1 MKTKKTT
8 LLAAL
13 LMCVSVTAAAA
24 PETFTLD
31 PEHTFPSFEIGHQ
44 GISVM
49 RGKFNRSKGRAMFDA
64 ETQQGAIDVRVDA
77 SSGDT
82 GHDGLNRKLLGAN
95 FFRTSQFPEIIF
107 QSNNVQFKDGK
118 PVTAIGNL
126 TLLGVT
132 RPVTLDIRDYACTLQ
147 FLTRRP
153 MCGADVHTVIKRSDF
168 GMNYGIPLIGDEV
181 KLAIEVEGFKDL

>member
-1 MKTKKTT
+1 MHTRLKT
-8 LLAAL
+8 LLSAL
-13 LMCVSVTAAAA
+13 LLSALIPAASAA
-24 PETFTLD
+24 ETFTLD

-64 ETQQGAIDVRVDA
+64 EKQQGAIDVRVDA
-77 SSGDT
+77 TSGDT
-82 GHDGLNRKLLGAN
+82 GHDGLNKKLLGGN

-107 QSNNVQFKDGK
+107 QSNQVEFKDGK
-118 PVTAIGNL
+118 PVAAVGNL

-132 RPVTLDIRDYACTLQ
+132 KPVTLEIRDYACTLQ

-168 GMNYGIPLIGDEV
+168 GMNYGIPMIGDEV
-181 KLAIEVEGFKDL
+181 KLAIEVEGFKDR

>member
-1 MKTKKTT
+1 MKTPMKTP
-8 LLAAL
+8 LAAL
-13 LMCVSVTAAAA
+13 LMSLSLAAAAA

-82 GHDGLNRKLLGAN
+82 GHDGLNKKLLGAN

-118 PVTAIGNL
+118 PVAAIGNL

-132 RPVTLDIRDYACTLQ
+132 RPVTLDIRGYACTLQ

-168 GMNYGIPLIGDEV
+168 GMNYGIPMIGDEV
-181 KLAIEVEGFKDL
+181 KLAIEVEGFKDF